1 MLYAG
6 LDLSRKRLDFHLL
19 DGEGAT
25 VEVGAAP
32 PDADGLLGLTR
43 RLDRH
48 REPIRA
54 AIESMNGARFVHDR
68 LELQGWQVEIA
79 DAQKVKGLAPL
90 ACKTDRIDAWVLAEL
105 ARRDLVPAIWLPDPR
120 VRAER
125 ERARWRLHLVRHRS
139 SLKQRVHAVLLTHGK
154 PCPVSDLFGVRS
166 PAGCAGS
173 PKLGSHAPSAG
184 SARGSPGRLQ
194 ACPAAAA
201 GRSSG
206 AKREF
211 G

>member
-105 ARRDLVPAIWLPDPR
+105 TRRDLVPAIWLPDPQ

-125 ERARWRLHLVRHRS
+125 ERARWRLHLGPPPLEPEAARRRGAAHARQALPRLRSVR
-139 SLKQRVHAVLLTHGK
+139 
-154 PCPVSDLFGVRS
+154 CPR
-166 PAGCAGS
+166 
-173 PKLGSHAPSAG
+173 
-184 SARGSPGRLQ
+184 
-194 ACPAAAA
+194 PAAA
-201 GRSSG
+201 
-206 AKREF
+206 
-211 G
+211 

>member
-19 DGEGAT
+19 DSGGAT
-25 VEVGAAP
+25 VEIGAAP
-32 PDADGLLGLTR
+32 PDADGLRGLTR

-90 ACKTDRIDAWVLAEL
+90 ACETDRIDAWVLAEL
-105 ARRDLVPAIWLPDPR
+105 TRRDLVPAIWLPDPI

-125 ERARWRLHLVRHRS
+125 ERARWRLQLVRHRS
-139 SLKQRVHAVLLTHGK
+139 ALKNRIHGTLLAFGH
-154 PCPVSDLFGVRS
+154 PCPVSDLFGTGGRELLARLAL
-166 PAGCAGS
+166 PEPWAGDTTDALALIDVLDEQIHDCERA
-173 PKLGSHAPSAG
+173 LRRA
-184 SARGSPGRLQ
+184 
-194 ACPAAAA
+194 
-201 GRSSG
+201 
-206 AKREF
+206 
-211 G
+211 